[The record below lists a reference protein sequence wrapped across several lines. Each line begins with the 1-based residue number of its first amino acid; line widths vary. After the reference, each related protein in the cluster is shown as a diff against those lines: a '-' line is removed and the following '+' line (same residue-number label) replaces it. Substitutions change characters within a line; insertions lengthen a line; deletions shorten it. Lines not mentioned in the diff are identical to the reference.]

1 MVNPG
6 FESPEHSS
14 DAHYNNDKNASSR
27 NFHQK
32 KHQHDEESLQIAGLP
47 DGGYS
52 PRAGTLSTQ
61 KGLLD
66 NNRLNR
72 QQFMGSALSM
82 SGQNNNLRADLS
94 PDIRN

>member
-14 DAHYNNDKNASSR
+14 DVHYNNEKNASSR
-27 NFHQK
+27 HYQQK
-32 KHQHDEESLQIAGLP
+32 KHQDEESLHIAGMP
-47 DGGYS
+47 EGGYS

-66 NNRLNR
+66 NRMNR
-72 QQFMGSALSM
+72 Q
-82 SGQNNNLRADLS
+82 
-94 PDIRN
+94 